1 MPRFV
6 YNEKNEKSRVF
17 FFFGEKREKAR
28 SCRYKKGGG
37 ETGDLWYA
45 GHRKESSM

>member
-17 FFFGEKREKAR
+17 FFFGEKREKSAI
-28 SCRYKKGGG
+28 
-37 ETGDLWYA
+37 LPP
-45 GHRKESSM
+45 